1 LPHRVKLTPMLTR
14 SDLSQDQIVAF
25 DAILAW
31 LAGSA
36 FQGKRTLSL
45 GGFAG
50 SGKSTVVSVLA
61 HELLKLGPLAF
72 CAFTGKASSVLA
84 RKLLESSI
92 ATSPKTAS
100 RKLGGMSPKPYCGTI
115 HGLVYAP
122 CDVCM
127 PPEPKHTCD
136 ESDAPCAACE
146 AEKPEARKARAAAK
160 KGYCDKCK
168 NSRFTRRSALD
179 RAYRLIIVDEAS
191 MVDDAMLADLLGYG
205 VPILAVGDHGQLPP
219 VKGAGSLMKN
229 PDVKLEKIHRQ
240 AAGNPIIAMSAAIRE
255 TGNVDWSLV
264 DGDKIKTMSRSEVSA
279 YILSRFTADC
289 LVSNDVLSTTLVTH
303 TNRQRVALNHE
314 VRCALGTANMVP
326 QKGEAVICLKNKAPI
341 YNGMRGVLASD
352 ARVMLEN
359 EEVPGG
365 DVAAYT
371 KAMDIDA
378 TYVQYKT
385 TVDFVEDGLS
395 EDVAMADAQLFT
407 EKTINYETAQKEG
420 LSLGKLGDLYDFG
433 FAMTCHKMQ
442 GSSSEEVIVFLDDIR
457 IQDRE
462 QLTRFLYTAVTRAS
476 KKLIL
481 VKG

>member
-1 LPHRVKLTPMLTR
+1 MLTR

-31 LAGSA
+31 LGGSGPFAG
-36 FQGKRTLSL
+36 KKTLSL
-45 GGFAG
+45 GGYAG

-84 RKLLESSI
+84 RKLQESGIS
-92 ATSPKTAS
+92 TSPKTAS
-100 RKLGGMSPKPYCGTI
+100 RRPGGLGGISPRPYCGTI

-127 PPEPKHTCD
+127 PPEPKHTCEEYPD
-136 ESDAPCAACE
+136 SDCAACE
-146 AEKPEARKARAAAK
+146 AEKAPKAPKTK
-160 KGYCDKCK
+160 KGFCEKCK
-168 NSRFTRRSALD
+168 NARFTRRGALD
-179 RAYRLIIVDEAS
+179 RSYRLIIVDEAS

-219 VKGAGSLMKN
+219 VKGAGSLMKH

-240 AAGNPIIAMSAAIRE
+240 AAGNPIIALSAAIRQ

-264 DGDKIKTMSRSEVSA
+264 DGDRIVSMSRSEVSE
-279 YILSRFTADC
+279 YIKTRFTAER
-289 LVSNDVLSTTLVTH
+289 LESKDVLSTTLVTW

-314 VRCALGTANMVP
+314 VRCALGTANLP
-326 QKGEAVICLKNKAPI
+326 PKAGEAVICLKNKAPI
-341 YNGMRGVLASD
+341 YNGMRGV
-352 ARVMLEN
+352 VMTDSKVMADG

-365 DVAAYT
+365 DVARAAKEMNLDT
-371 KAMDIDA
+371 

-385 TVDFVEDGLS
+385 TVDFVEDGLT
-395 EDVAMADAQLFT
+395 EDVDMADAQLFT
-407 EKTINYETAQKEG
+407 EKTIDYDTAQKEG
-420 LSLGKLGDLYDFG
+420 LSLSKLGDLYDFG

-442 GSSSEEVIVFLDDIR
+442 GSSSDEVIVFLDGIKAMDK
-457 IQDRE
+457 E
-462 QLTRFLYTAVTRAS
+462 QLTRWIYTSVTRS
-476 KKLIL
+476 SRRL
-481 VKG
+481 VLVGGR